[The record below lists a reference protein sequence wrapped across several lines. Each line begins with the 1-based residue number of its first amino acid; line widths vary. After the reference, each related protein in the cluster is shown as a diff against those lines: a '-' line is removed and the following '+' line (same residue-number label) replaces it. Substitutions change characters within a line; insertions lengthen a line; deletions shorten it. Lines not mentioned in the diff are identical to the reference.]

1 MPSFF
6 LLVDC
11 NNFYV
16 SCERV
21 FDPSLE
27 GKPVMVLSNNDG
39 CVVARSDEVKILGI
53 PMGAPVFKYR
63 SLIERHGIQ
72 VFSSNYTLYGD
83 MSHRVMAVLSHFT
96 PDMEIY
102 SIDEA
107 FLSFHTG
114 DLEKLEGLA
123 RRIRRTVWKWTGIPV
138 SIGIG
143 QTKTLAKVAN
153 HMAKSSPEH
162 GGVFSLEDI
171 SLVDACLKLLPA
183 GKVWGVGKR
192 HEKTLRCHGIYTAY
206 QLKKAPDSWI
216 RRHLSVTGL
225 RTAWELRGISCIPL
239 EEAPPPKKGITCSRT
254 FERWVETEEELRE
267 AVSLHTTR
275 AAEKLRKSRLLAAC
289 VQVFLTTSP
298 YQEGPRYANALTC
311 RLPAPTAYTPTL
323 IAAACR
329 GLERIFKS
337 GYRYKKAGV
346 LLMGL
351 TRAGRRQASL
361 FYQQNREEL
370 VRQDQLMEAVD
381 GINTRYGKE
390 TLRFASSGVTRGWQ
404 SRPSHRSPRY
414 TTCWSELP
422 QVR

>member
-21 FDPSLE
+21 FNPSLE

-39 CVVARSDEVKILGI
+39 CVVARSNEVKALGI

-83 MSHRVMAVLSHFT
+83 MSRRVMAVLSRFA

-107 FLSFHTG
+107 FLSFRSG
-114 DLEKLEGLA
+114 DLRKLEHLA

-153 HMAKSSPEH
+153 RVAKSSPEY
-162 GGVFSLEDI
+162 GGVFALGDTSG
-171 SLVDACLKLLPA
+171 VDACLKPLPV
-183 GKVWGVGKR
+183 GKVWGIGRR

-206 QLKKAPDSWI
+206 QLKTAPDSWI

-239 EEAPPPKKGITCSRT
+239 EEVPSPKKGIACSRT
-254 FERWVETEEELRE
+254 FERWVEAREELRE
-267 AVSLHTTR
+267 AVSLYTTR
-275 AAEKLRKSRLLAAC
+275 AAEKLRGSRLLAAC
-289 VQVFLTTSP
+289 VQVYLTTSP

-311 RLPAPTAYTPTL
+311 HLPVPTDYTPSL

-329 GLERIFKS
+329 GLDRIFKP
-337 GYRYKKAGV
+337 GYRYKKAGI

-361 FYQQNREEL
+361 FYHQSREDL
-370 VRQDQLMEAVD
+370 ARQGRLMRAVD
-381 GINTRYGKE
+381 GINARYGRE
-390 TLRFASSGVTRGWQ
+390 TLRFASSGIVREWQ

-422 QVR
+422 RVR